1 MATFSSKP
9 ATVNRSAAEICEK
22 FSDLST
28 LQDALDNMPADQR
41 AKVGDVALT
50 KDALTI
56 QTAQVGQISFVVV
69 ERSAERITLEAQG
82 APVPMKLAI
91 NIKAQSDNA
100 CEVTTEM
107 DVNIPP
113 FLKSMVGGAL
123 QKAVDQFGNLMVKL
137 A

>member
-9 ATVNRSAAEICEK
+9 ATVNQAAATIYEK
-22 FSDLST
+22 YSDLSN
-28 LQDALDNMPADQR
+28 LQAALDRMPDDQR
-41 AKVGDVALT
+41 AKIGDVKLT

-56 QTAQVGQISFVVV
+56 QTPQVGQITFAVA
-69 ERSAERITLEAQG
+69 ERTPERITLQAQG

-91 NIKAQSDNA
+91 NIKAIDAATS
-100 CEVTTEM
+100 EVSTEM

-113 FLKSMVGGAL
+113 FLKAMVGGAM
-123 QKAVDQFGNLMVKL
+123 QKAVDQFGELMVKL

>member
-1 MATFSSKP
+1 
-9 ATVNRSAAEICEK
+9 
-22 FSDLST
+22 
-28 LQDALDNMPADQR
+28 MPADQR
-41 AKVGDVALT
+41 AKVGNVVLT

-100 CEVTTEM
+100 CEVSTEM

-113 FLKSMVGGAL
+113 FLKPMVGGAL
-123 QKAVDQFGNLMVKL
+123 QKAVDQFGSLMAKL